1 MSHRKEVAALLPIA
15 KARGLR
21 AAKFDDVLKYHCDK
35 ECLKSNLK
43 HQIKLQKN
51 YKKLKN

>member
-21 AAKFDDVLKYHCDK
+21 AVKFDEVVLFFVVIYLKYFT
-35 ECLKSNLK
+35 
-43 HQIKLQKN
+43 
-51 YKKLKN
+51 

>member
-21 AAKFDDVLKYHCDK
+21 AAKFDEAYLPVSPVAGRTFCRISVHNIHYVSYL
-35 ECLKSNLK
+35 S
-43 HQIKLQKN
+43 
-51 YKKLKN
+51 